1 MSTVRMSNDLKNR
14 IHDNAMKAFDSANPE
29 PKAPNDLETLLI
41 TAIKDMPLQR
51 LMKQIKTI
59 SEEASI
65 KDMESFDVNRVKV
78 ETVTLNSLT
87 VTFNERQDPNYHRP
101 QKDRL
106 NINLANPVDVIQYK
120 GHYSGHHSEHLDLK
134 DLKPEHQ
141 PQILEKLETLKKRKE
156 ANSDKRRDYS
166 NSISNLAEKCNT
178 LKQFLQA
185 WPAAESL
192 VPSYAIS
199 RMHEKVTRVQRAKK
213 IREEVSFDDTQV
225 NQVVLT
231 AKLMGGL

>member
-1 MSTVRMSNDLKNR
+1 MSTVRMSNDLKRR
-14 IHDNAMKAFDSANPE
+14 IHDNAIKAFDSANPQ

-41 TAIKDMPLQR
+41 TAIKDMPLQK

-65 KDMESFDVNRVKV
+65 KNIQSFEAHRVRV
-78 ETVTLNSLT
+78 ETVTLNCLT
-87 VTFNERQDPNYHRP
+87 VAFNERQDPNYHRP
-101 QKDRL
+101 HKDRMT
-106 NINLANPVDVIQYK
+106 IDLANPVDVIQYK
-120 GHYSGHHSEHLDLK
+120 GQYSGHHSEDLNLK

-141 PQILEKLETLKKRKE
+141 PQILEKLEELKKRKQ
-156 ANSDKRRDYS
+156 AHNDKRRNYS
-166 NSISNLAEKCNT
+166 DSIYNLAEKCNT

-199 RMHEKVTRVQRAKK
+199 KMHEKVTRVERAKK
-213 IREEVSFDDTQV
+213 VREEVSFDDTQV